1 MPDTD
6 NTPVVIEPQG
16 PPPKIITIKEKGGR
30 LRVKLE
36 CLLTFKKAA
45 YRRVFKRY
53 FAAKPEKRSPT
64 PYRLRRWLA
73 EAAREAWPDIRLAAA
88 RRELYETYLAL
99 ERQYQY
105 APKPQEDEE
114 DQEESEGESENG

>member
-30 LRVKLE
+30 LRVNLE
-36 CLLTFKKAA
+36 CLLTFKKAS
-45 YRRVFKRY
+45 YWRVFKRY

-73 EAAREAWPDIRLAAA
+73 EAAREAWPDIKLAAA

-114 DQEESEGESENG
+114 DQEEAKK